1 LILLHQQEQVENILN
16 EFEYDKNFH
25 PLIPMREYKNFH
37 PLIPMREYK
46 HLTVRPNEKKII
58 KYPY

>member
-25 PLIPMREYKNFH
+25 PLIPMREYK
-37 PLIPMREYK
+37 